1 MKSVSQIRLRRI
13 VLVGLDSNLREFNRY
28 GDLSRE
34 YDGRYAGLINHRWH
48 LLKGH
53 NIKLIFETRTSS
65 GFE

>member
-34 YDGRYAGLINHRWH
+34 YAGRYAGLINHLWH
-48 LLKGH
+48 C
-53 NIKLIFETRTSS
+53 
-65 GFE
+65 